1 MGILSDLNRKRK
13 QAQNKLKD
21 EFLGF
26 TSSVSRK
33 FVPKEL
39 RPALPFLSAAVPF
52 MVPAQGIFAGPFGRA
67 LLSSGSNLLAQG
79 LSDPE
84 AEELNLL
91 SAALAGAVGAG
102 TAPEASEGIRGL
114 KFGTE
119 TTKEGILNQLQNAPI
134 GA

>member
-1 MGILSDLNRKRK
+1 MGILSDLNEKRKR
-13 QAQNKLKD
+13 AQDKLKD

-33 FVPKEL
+33 FIPKEL

-52 MVPAQGIFAGPFGRA
+52 LVPASGIFAGPLGRA

-84 AEELNLL
+84 AEDLNLL
-91 SAALAGAVGAG
+91 SAAIAGATGALSS
-102 TAPEASEGIRGL
+102 P
-114 KFGTE
+114 
-119 TTKEGILNQLQNAPI
+119 
-134 GA
+134 